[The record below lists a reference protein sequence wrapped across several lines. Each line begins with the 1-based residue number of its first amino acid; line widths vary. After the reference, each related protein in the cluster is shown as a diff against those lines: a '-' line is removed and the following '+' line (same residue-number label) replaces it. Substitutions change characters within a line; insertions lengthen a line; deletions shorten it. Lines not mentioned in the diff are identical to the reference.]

1 MHQARF
7 ENLREDFV
15 AFLDRHQIASTA
27 LREAILTSP
36 PSNPS
41 EGREHYRAYYDDET
55 RELVGTSLIGGGAG
69 DPSLRFQDHEGSPR
83 PAESPVDAARRR
95 A

>member
-15 AFLDRHQIASTA
+15 AFLDRHQIASDA
-27 LREAILTSP
+27 LREAILTGP

-41 EGREHYRAYYDDET
+41 EGRGHSRTYYDDET
-55 RELVGTSLIGGGAG
+55 RELVGTSLMA
-69 DPSLRFQDHEGSPR
+69 SQY
-83 PAESPVDAARRR
+83 ARYKF
-95 A
+95 